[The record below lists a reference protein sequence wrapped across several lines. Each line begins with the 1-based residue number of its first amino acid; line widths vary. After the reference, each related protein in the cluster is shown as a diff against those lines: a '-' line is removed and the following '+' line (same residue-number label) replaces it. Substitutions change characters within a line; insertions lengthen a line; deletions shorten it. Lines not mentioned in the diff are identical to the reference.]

1 MRLAVLMSAKAN
13 YNETQIVAACR
24 IANALDLPLAGIA
37 TSEDTLQYYTV
48 GAGTYA
54 ATASQSVA
62 LVENRLESFA
72 TQFKQTCAEAEVAH
86 EWIGIHGFMRTEWQ
100 SLSPYFDLAIVVP
113 PLNAPE
119 IATCGIAGTMQIP
132 DEHDSGVFNGRC
144 LIAWDGSPEVARAV
158 RVATPLIQRFATV
171 DVLIIDPQSRTQP
184 HDIGSYLG
192 SHDISA
198 NILREPSSGSSVSTL
213 ILEAANEAD
222 LVILGAYGV
231 SITLERLFGG
241 VTERLRRACKTPVI
255 YAN

>member
-72 TQFKQTCAEAEVAH
+72 TQFKQTCAEAEVA
-86 EWIGIHGFMRTEWQ
+86 
-100 SLSPYFDLAIVVP
+100 
-113 PLNAPE
+113 
-119 IATCGIAGTMQIP
+119 
-132 DEHDSGVFNGRC
+132 
-144 LIAWDGSPEVARAV
+144 RAV

-171 DVLIIDPQSRTQP
+171 NVLIIDPPSRTQP

-222 LVILGAYGV
+222 LVIMGAYGV